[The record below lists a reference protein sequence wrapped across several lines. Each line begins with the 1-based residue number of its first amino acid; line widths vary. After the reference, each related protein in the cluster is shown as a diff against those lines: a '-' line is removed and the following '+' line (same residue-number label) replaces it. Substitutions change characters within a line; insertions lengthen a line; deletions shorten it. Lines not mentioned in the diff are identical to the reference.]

1 MNILAQTRIVSSLHR
16 YVTAALSLASI
27 APAAAAGS
35 APARS
40 PNFVFI
46 IADDLGYG
54 DIGCYGQTEIKTPH
68 IDRLARQGVR
78 FTQFYT
84 GAPVCA
90 PARNTLLTGEH
101 AGHALLRAN
110 GKIDL
115 RPQDTTIAEILHDA
129 AYVNG
134 MAGKWGLGKETGP
147 GSPAACGF
155 DHFFGYIDQTMAHNY
170 YPTYLVRDQT
180 RVPLRNVVPNPGPYD
195 QGVAT
200 KKLDY
205 SADLIGRDAV
215 AFIEAHRDRPFALFF
230 TPTLPHA
237 NDEATPNGM
246 EVPDYGPYA
255 DRPWPDTEKGFAAM
269 VTRLDDEVGMILAKL
284 EALHLEDETVVIFTS
299 DNGPHDEGGHDR
311 NRFHSSGGFRGMKR
325 DLYEGGI
332 RVPLIVRWP
341 GHTKAGTTSD
351 YIGYFPDF
359 MPTFA
364 ELAGVRTPVRD
375 GISFVRAIEGRPGQ
389 TVHPYLYWEFYER
402 ATAQAVRMGRWK
414 VIRSPIATGKVE
426 VYDLERDPAESHDVA
441 ASHPDVIR
449 QAIGYM
455 QDAHV
460 PSPLWNVP
468 PATAR

>member
-134 MAGKWGLGKETGP
+134 MAGKWGLGMETGS
-147 GSPAACGF
+147 GEGNGAGF
-155 DHFFGYIDQTMAHNY
+155 
-170 YPTYLVRDQT
+170 T
-180 RVPLRNVVPNPGPYD
+180 RRPRFRPLLR
-195 QGVAT
+195 
-200 KKLDY
+200 L
-205 SADLIGRDAV
+205 
-215 AFIEAHRDRPFALFF
+215 HRP
-230 TPTLPHA
+230 
-237 NDEATPNGM
+237 
-246 EVPDYGPYA
+246 
-255 DRPWPDTEKGFAAM
+255 
-269 VTRLDDEVGMILAKL
+269 
-284 EALHLEDETVVIFTS
+284 
-299 DNGPHDEGGHDR
+299 DNGAQLLSDLPGAGPNAR
-311 NRFHSSGGFRGMKR
+311 AAAQRG
-325 DLYEGGI
+325 
-332 RVPLIVRWP
+332 
-341 GHTKAGTTSD
+341 
-351 YIGYFPDF
+351 
-359 MPTFA
+359 
-364 ELAGVRTPVRD
+364 
-375 GISFVRAIEGRPGQ
+375 
-389 TVHPYLYWEFYER
+389 
-402 ATAQAVRMGRWK
+402 
-414 VIRSPIATGKVE
+414 
-426 VYDLERDPAESHDVA
+426 AESRTV
-441 ASHPDVIR
+441 
-449 QAIGYM
+449 
-455 QDAHV
+455 
-460 PSPLWNVP
+460 
-468 PATAR
+468 

>member
-147 GSPAACGF
+147 GSPAARGF

-170 YPTYLVRDQT
+170 YPTYLVRNET
-180 RVPLRNVVPNPGPYD
+180 RVPLRNVVPHPGPYG
-195 QGVAT
+195 QGVAS
-200 KKLDY
+200 KKVDY
-205 SADLIGRDAV
+205 SADLIADDAV
-215 AFIEAHRDRPFALFF
+215 KFIRDHAKGGSPFFCYVAY
-230 TPTLPHA
+230 TAVHEPA
-237 NDEATPNGM
+237 QATQKYI
-246 EVPDYGPYA
+246 ERYPDLDGEKKLMA
-255 DRPWPDTEKGFAAM
+255 AQDTCM
-269 VTRLDDEVGMILAKL
+269 DDGIGRILATLK
-284 EALHLEDETVVIFTS
+284 ETGAADNTLVWFLS
-299 DNGPHDEGGHDR
+299 DNGGIRKIANNNDPLREG
-311 NRFHSSGGFRGMKR
+311 K
-325 DLYEGGI
+325 LTCYEGGI
-332 RVPLIVRWP
+332 RTPAAVSARERVRRHRSRGRP
-341 GHTKAGTTSD
+341 RCHG
-351 YIGYFPDF
+351 
-359 MPTFA
+359 
-364 ELAGVRTPVRD
+364 RD
-375 GISFVRAIEGRPGQ
+375 GQWQDRHRRRRARPG
-389 TVHPYLYWEFYER
+389 
-402 ATAQAVRMGRWK
+402 G
-414 VIRSPIATGKVE
+414 E
-426 VYDLERDPAESHDVA
+426 VPQSR
-441 ASHPDVIR
+441 R
-449 QAIGYM
+449 
-455 QDAHV
+455 
-460 PSPLWNVP
+460 
-468 PATAR
+468 